1 MTIWLIKRVLQA
13 LVIVLLMTMIVFLG
27 LHAIGNPIDI
37 LIGPDADQRDRA
49 LVIAQLGL
57 DQPLWMQYL
66 KFLHGAI
73 HGDLG
78 KSFIYNESAIK
89 LVLQRLPATME
100 LAFAAL
106 FMAIVVG
113 VPLGLVAGL
122 TPDSRLS
129 RIIMAGSIMG
139 FSLPTFWVGLML
151 IMAFSVNLGL
161 LPSSGRGETVEVF
174 GLQWSFLTAN
184 GLYHMILPAINLALF
199 KVSLVIRLTQAGVR
213 EVMPLDYIKF
223 ARAKGLSSLRIITVH
238 VLRNIMIPLVTV
250 LGLELGSTIAG
261 AVVTES
267 IFSWPGAGKLILD
280 SINGLDRPVILAYLI
295 IIVCVFVTINL
306 LVDIAYRLLDP
317 RVRLEKAS

>member
-66 KFLHGAI
+66 KFLNAAI

-78 KSFIYNESAIK
+78 KSFVYNEPALK
-89 LVLQRLPATME
+89 LVMERLPATME

-122 TPDSRLS
+122 YPESRLS
-129 RIIMAGSIMG
+129 RIIMAGSILG

-223 ARAKGLSSLRIITVH
+223 ARAKGLSSLRIVTVH

-295 IIVCVFVTINL
+295 VIVCVFVTINL

>member
-1 MTIWLIKRVLQA
+1 MTWWLIKRVLQA
-13 LVIVLLMTMIVFLG
+13 VVIVLLMTLIVFIG
-27 LHAIGNPIDI
+27 LHAIGNPIDT

-49 LVIAQLGL
+49 MIIARLGL

-66 KFLHGAI
+66 RFLNGVL

-78 KSFIYNESAIK
+78 NSFIYNQSAIE

-106 FMAIVVG
+106 FIAIVVG
-113 VPLGLVAGL
+113 VPLGLLAGL
-122 TPDSRLS
+122 YPDSGFSRL
-129 RIIMAGSIMG
+129 IMAGSIFG

-151 IMAFSVNLGL
+151 IMAFSVTLGW
-161 LPSSGRGETVEVF
+161 LPSSGRGDTVELF

-184 GLYHMILPAINLALF
+184 GLLHLWLPALNLALF
-199 KVSLVIRLTQAGVR
+199 KVSLVIRLTHAGVR

-223 ARAKGLSSLRIITVH
+223 AQAKGLAPLRIIGVH

-250 LGLELGSTIAG
+250 LGLEFGSTIGG
-261 AVVTES
+261 AIVTES
-267 IFSWPGAGKLILD
+267 IFSWPGIGKLILD
-280 SINGLDRPVILAYLI
+280 SINNLDRPVILAYLI

-306 LVDIAYRLLDP
+306 LVDIAYRVLDP
-317 RVRLEKAS
+317 RVRLGRAS

>member
-66 KFLHGAI
+66 KFLNGAI